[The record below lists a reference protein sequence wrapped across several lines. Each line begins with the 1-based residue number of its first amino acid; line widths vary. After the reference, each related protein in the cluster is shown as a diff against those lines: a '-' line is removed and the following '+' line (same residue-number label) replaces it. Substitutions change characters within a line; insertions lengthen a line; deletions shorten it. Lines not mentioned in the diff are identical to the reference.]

1 MAELVQVN
9 LAGPGAVGPGLLSED
24 HLPLAVDQA
33 QDGVAESVVGSQL
46 VGFPELP
53 YPLLLSHHHTQL
65 TQETILQ
72 FWNNNTRKF
81 YHITYVIHSLVYCLL
96 VCLILGLTC
105 SKQPH
110 SVALARDPECFRVN
124 QASNLP
130 LTYIL
135 TVAALHRLSRSP
147 LALRTQTGYQSYCCE
162 FGVLSGWFAIQ
173 GGLLVVGALQNPVWS
188 QLQPSS
194 SGNTQCSPD
203 LLWSFVLQ
211 IFNV

>member
-1 MAELVQVN
+1 MRLTSWFRSRCPPWWCLLANSCADCWCEMRSIPLHSATVTYTSMVQEFPSSGVKEK
-9 LAGPGAVGPGLLSED
+9 LTYFVPTICLRLWAYLLS
-24 HLPLAVDQA
+24 
-33 QDGVAESVVGSQL
+33 
-46 VGFPELP
+46 
-53 YPLLLSHHHTQL
+53 
-65 TQETILQ
+65 
-72 FWNNNTRKF
+72 K
-81 YHITYVIHSLVYCLL
+81 
-96 VCLILGLTC
+96 
-105 SKQPH
+105 PH
-110 SVALARDPECFRVN
+110 SVALALDPECFVSTGVQR
-124 QASNLP
+124 P

-173 GGLLVVGALQNPVWS
+173 GGLLVVGALPNPVWS